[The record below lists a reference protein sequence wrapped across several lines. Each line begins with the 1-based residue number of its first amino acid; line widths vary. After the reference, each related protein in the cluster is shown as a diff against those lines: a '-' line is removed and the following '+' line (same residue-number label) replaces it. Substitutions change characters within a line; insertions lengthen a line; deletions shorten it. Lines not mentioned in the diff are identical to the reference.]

1 MATPAK
7 PLHKLPL
14 NAAAA
19 NSKPAAPAT
28 PLPSTLWKCEVSGVP
43 EPGLTVGAKFG
54 LKCEGA
60 EVQDFNASA
69 FSLELAKPDKYRLRI
84 LENKKST
91 TSGVDLVVTSY
102 VPGDTSLKDAV
113 LTDGQNRI
121 ALDGVNFM
129 VKSVIKEGAQEPK
142 PFPAEVPVGMMW
154 PMSVIVAIVLV
165 VMVILVGVI
174 ALVQRRQRRA
184 KFAAWLV
191 ANRTPLSPFD
201 QLNKELRKSLKERL
215 PVQHLQE
222 LETATQTYLSRLYEA
237 SLMTRSPRAIVKV
250 IAGSDKKAR
259 KVLLPITIRLF
270 GEFERVSERLLKSQL
285 DQTEALNV
293 VLPQIHELIREF
305 AEKVQAEFAKKKGR
319 R

>member
-7 PLHKLPL
+7 P
-14 NAAAA
+14 
-19 NSKPAAPAT
+19 SAPSM
-28 PLPSTLWKCEVSGVP
+28 PPPNTLWKCEVSGLP
-43 EPGLTVGAKFG
+43 EPGLTVGAKFN
-54 LKCEGA
+54 LKCDGA

-102 VPGDTSLKDAV
+102 VAGDTSLKDAV

-121 ALDGVNFM
+121 ALDGINFN
-129 VKSVIKEGAQEPK
+129 VKSVIKEGEQEPK
-142 PFPAEVPVGMMW
+142 PFPAEVPIGMMW
-154 PMSVIVAIVLV
+154 PTSVIVSMVLIAAV
-165 VMVILVGVI
+165 ALIGVI
-174 ALVQRRQRRA
+174 AFVQSRQRRA
-184 KFAAWLV
+184 KFAAWLI

-201 QLNKELRKSLKERL
+201 QLNKDLRKALKERL

-222 LETATQTYLSRLYEA
+222 LETATQTYLSRLYEKP
-237 SLMTRSPRAIVKV
+237 LMGRSPRTIVKV
-250 IAGSDKKAR
+250 ISGGDKKAQ
-259 KVLLPITIRLF
+259 KVLMPITIRLF
-270 GEFERVSERLLKSQL
+270 GEFERVAERLLKSQL
-285 DQTEALNV
+285 DGTEALNV

-305 AEKVQAEFAKKKGR
+305 AEKVQAEFNKKRGR